1 MSRREQSREFR
12 RLLEESPIIA
22 AVKDE
27 AGLIRCLSSDCQVV
41 FILYGTICD
50 IDSIVSRIQAAGKK
64 AVVHLDLVGGMT
76 PKEIS
81 VDFIRTHTQ
90 ADGLIS
96 TRPNVIHYARQ
107 CGLLAIQRFFII
119 DSRALET
126 ACRQL
131 ASSPPDVVEILPG
144 VMPRIVQY
152 IHKKTGIPVIAS
164 GLIQDKKDIT
174 DALQAGACGVSSTK
188 EETWFM

>member
-1 MSRREQSREFR
+1 MSRWERSLEFR
-12 RLLEESPIIA
+12 RLLEESPVIA
-22 AVKDE
+22 AIKDE
-27 AGLIRCLSSDCQVV
+27 TGLERCLASDCQVV

-50 IDSIVSRIQAAGKK
+50 IDSIVSRIHEAGKK

-90 ADGLIS
+90 ADGIIS

-107 CGLLAIQRFFII
+107 CGLLAIQRFFVI

-131 ASSPPDVVEILPG
+131 ASSPPDVAEILPG
-144 VMPRIVQY
+144 VMPRIIQY
-152 IHKKTGIPVIAS
+152 IQKQTGAPVIAS